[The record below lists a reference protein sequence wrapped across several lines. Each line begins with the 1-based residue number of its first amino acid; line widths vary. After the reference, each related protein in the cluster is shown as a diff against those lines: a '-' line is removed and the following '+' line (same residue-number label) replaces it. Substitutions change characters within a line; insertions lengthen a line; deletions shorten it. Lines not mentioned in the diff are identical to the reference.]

1 MRLFCFGVLILAV
14 LLPSTVLFW
23 EARDAPHLGYFQDDS
38 LYVAAAKSLAEGHG
52 YRIPSLPGQ
61 PYQTK
66 YPPLFPALLALIWK
80 LDSSFPANLFWIM
93 LLQWL
98 LWLFYLAA
106 VSLVV
111 WSMPV
116 LQRQTKMAVLIF
128 VAMAPAFVFLSL
140 SIMSETLLAAF
151 VSLTIWLVGLDCRPS
166 PRIAFLAGL
175 CASAA
180 YLGKTAALPLLLAVP
195 LGLLWRKRYKA
206 AAWFALPPLAT
217 VIVWTSWVAA
227 HSSRSAD
234 LNLLYY
240 TNYIGFYMQTV
251 SIADLPLI
259 FSTNLSA
266 LVQNIGQLILF
277 SPPQTGAL
285 IKIIHIVIGL
295 LVLLST
301 GSLLMQL
308 RAPALRLFAVLY
320 VAECLLWN
328 YQPNER
334 FLFPVL
340 FLLVAGFFHGLRK
353 LLGRVTPARLAMGLW
368 TGGVVLLVGWSLSQT
383 SSYVSNLLPALR
395 RGQDR
400 LACVARWVDRNIPP
414 DRQILA
420 YRDVDLFLYSGRRG
434 IRMVPLPPPY
444 FRSDRA
450 EAEKVIWNMP
460 AYANRAG
467 MDYLLWDRD
476 DYRIDPFL
484 DDERRREEILNGL
497 RGVVLERE
505 ICGVRIY
512 RFTR

>member
-1 MRLFCFGVLILAV
+1 MRLFCFGALTLAV

-23 EARDAPHLGYFQDDS
+23 QARDAPHLGYFQDDS
-38 LYVAAAKSLAEGHG
+38 LYVATAKSLAEGHG

-80 LDSSFPANLFWIM
+80 LDSSFPANLFWVM

-106 VSLVV
+106 VALVV
-111 WSMPV
+111 WAMPA
-116 LQRQTKMAVLIF
+116 LQRQTKMAVMIF

-140 SIMSETLLAAF
+140 SIMSETLFAAF
-151 VSLTIWLVGLDCRPS
+151 VSLTIWLVGMDCRPT

-175 CASAA
+175 CGSAA
-180 YLGKTAALPLLLAVP
+180 YLGKTAALPLLVAVP
-195 LGLLWRKRYKA
+195 LGLIWRRRYKA
-206 AAWFALPPLAT
+206 ATLFALPPFAT

-240 TNYIGFYMQTV
+240 TDYIGFYMKTV

-259 FSTNLSA
+259 FSTNLST
-266 LVQNIGQLILF
+266 LVENIGRLILF
-277 SPPQTGAL
+277 SPPAGTL
-285 IKIIHIVIGL
+285 IKIIHIVVGV

-301 GSLLMQL
+301 GSLLRQL
-308 RAPALRLFAVLY
+308 RAPALALFAVLY
-320 VAECLLWN
+320 AAECLLWN
-328 YQPNER
+328 YPPNER

-340 FLLVAGFFHGLRK
+340 FLLVASFVHGVRK

-368 TGGVVLLVGWSLSQT
+368 TGGAVLLVGWSLSQT
-383 SSYVSNLLPALR
+383 WSHVSNLLPGLR

-400 LACVARWVDRNIPP
+400 LACVSRWVDTNIPP
-414 DRQILA
+414 DRQFLT
-420 YRDVDLFLYSGRRG
+420 YRDADLFLYSGRRG
-434 IRMVPLPPPY
+434 IRIVPLPAPY

-450 EAEKVIWNMP
+450 EAEKVVWNMP
-460 AYANRAG
+460 AYANHAG
-467 MDYLLWDRD
+467 IDYLLWDQD
-476 DYRIDPFL
+476 DYHNDPFL
-484 DDERRREEILNGL
+484 DDDRRREEILNGL
-497 RGVVLERE
+497 RGVVLEGE